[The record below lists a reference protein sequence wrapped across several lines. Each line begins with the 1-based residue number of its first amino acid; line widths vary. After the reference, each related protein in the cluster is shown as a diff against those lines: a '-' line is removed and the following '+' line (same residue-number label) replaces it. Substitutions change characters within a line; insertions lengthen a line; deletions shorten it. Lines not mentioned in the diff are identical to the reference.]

1 MTAPRHQSAPAR
13 GRGVPPRCLASVP
26 LAFATFFCLL
36 AATPLLPAQEPAESS
51 LPWIAISSDGKG
63 FQTADTGNPFTP
75 WGFNYDHDRDGRL
88 IEDYWHDEWSTIV
101 EDFREMKDLGANVV
115 RIHLQFARFMKSAT
129 DPDERNLRQLAR
141 LLRLAEQT
149 GLHLDLT
156 GLGCYHKKDVP
167 SWYDAMGEAER
178 WAAQAAFW
186 TAVAKTCAGSA
197 AVFCYDLMNE
207 PVAPA
212 GKGAAT
218 DWLGPALGGKH
229 FVQRI
234 SLDQADRDRTEI
246 ARQWI
251 ATLVAAIRAQDRRHL
266 ITVGLVD
273 WSLERPGLQS
283 GFAPA
288 KIAADLDFICVHL
301 YPKDGKLKEDI
312 ETLAAFAAA
321 GKPVV
326 IEETFPLGATPE
338 NFATFIEASKAH
350 ARGWIGFYWGQ
361 TLAEL
366 EKPKSIPE
374 ALTKS
379 WLEFFKANR
388 P

>member
-1 MTAPRHQSAPAR
+1 MDVAAILRIAGALVWLHS
-13 GRGVPPRCLASVP
+13 GSV
-26 LAFATFFCLL
+26 A
-36 AATPLLPAQEPAESS
+36 AQEREAM
-51 LPWIAISSDGKG
+51 PWIEVAPDRKG
-63 FQTADTGNPFTP
+63 FQTVGAKQQFIP

-88 IEDYWHDEWSTIV
+88 IEDYWHDEWQSV
-101 EDFREMKDLGANVV
+101 AEDFREMKALGANVV
-115 RIHLQFARFMKSAT
+115 RVHLQFARFMKSAT
-129 DPDERNLRQLAR
+129 EPDERNLGR
-141 LLRLAEQT
+141 LGDLLKLAEET

-167 SWYDAMGEAER
+167 KWYDAINEAER
-178 WAAQAAFW
+178 WKAQAAFW
-186 TAVAKTCAGSA
+186 SAVAKTCRDSP

-212 GKGAAT
+212 GKSKT
-218 DWLGPALGGKH
+218 DDWLGPAFGGKH

-234 SLDQADRDRTEI
+234 SLDQAGRERTEI

-251 ATLVAAIRAQDRRHL
+251 ATLVAAIRAQDARHL

-283 GFAPA
+283 GFVPTKVAE
-288 KIAADLDFICVHL
+288 KLDFICVHL

-312 ETLAAFAAA
+312 ETLAGFAATD
-321 GKPVV
+321 KPLV
-326 IEETFPLGATPE
+326 IEETFPLGSSPE
-338 NFATFIEASKAH
+338 NFAKFMEASKAH
-350 ARGWIGFYWGQ
+350 ASGWIGFYWGQ

-366 EKPKSIPE
+366 EKPKTTGE
-374 ALTKS
+374 ALTKA
-379 WLEFFKANR
+379 WLEYFTKNR